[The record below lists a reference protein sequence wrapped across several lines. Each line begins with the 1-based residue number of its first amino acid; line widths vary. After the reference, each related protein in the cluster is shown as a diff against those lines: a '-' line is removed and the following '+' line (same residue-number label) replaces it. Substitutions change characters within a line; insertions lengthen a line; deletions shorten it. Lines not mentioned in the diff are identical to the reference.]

1 MTLHRRSPI
10 AAPASRLIF
19 GVSEASLRGW
29 RGSRLRDAPAARA
42 SGRASAAA
50 PVVFSIVRREVRLIR
65 AYYTGGGP
73 TCQAESGTD
82 RVESARIPAPNRNDR
97 SGGRRVASGKDALM
111 KPGSHPPR

>member
-1 MTLHRRSPI
+1 MRRAADDASSAVPPI

-29 RGSRLRDAPAARA
+29 RGTTVADSAAARA

-50 PVVFSIVRREVRLIR
+50 PVVLSIVRREVRLIR

-82 RVESARIPAPNRNDR
+82 SVESARIPAPNRNDR
-97 SGGRRVASGKDALM
+97 SERPRRRVPA
-111 KPGSHPPR
+111 R